1 MSTVAPGLMAA
12 KSLSQFLFLF
22 LPVFYDACARTYWYT
37 VVADIPL
44 PRTSLGGA
52 ASPLPRP
59 RSVVREG
66 CVGRGV
72 SGNGN
77 FDEKDEK
84 KRVMTEKVLLS

>member
-12 KSLSQFLFLF
+12 KSLSQFLVSY

-37 VVADIPL
+37 VVADFPR

-66 CVGRGV
+66 
-72 SGNGN
+72 
-77 FDEKDEK
+77 
-84 KRVMTEKVLLS
+84 